1 MANYTEESLYL
12 PVGESLFDKY
22 FLGLLIALLVCV
34 VLGCVLGL
42 FGLCKCS
49 YKVVA
54 LMATGVVIKLALI
67 PDVEDDLM
75 EGNSDKQSNHESEA
89 TAQIRTQWDQNSQ
102 NGTVDETETHSKR
115 NHIMSSVKQSLKVKL
130 FKHKDRVVFTTGG
143 GSSGEPYHVRPF
155 APVLLIPLA
164 ALLIAAYASV
174 IITAQWTI
182 TTRCPIAGTDN
193 DSSICYYGHHNPP
206 VDCVAWKNA
215 GMQAELICVANST
228 AFDPFNPL
236 ERFVSLLAV
245 QVAVLQFFACIINKG
260 CCIKGCRD
268 PPTRYSAICALDLLF
283 ILLVSG
289 ATAYVWTT
297 QTDREDTFE
306 KLTIPF
312 THLIAVSLAECLILS
327 AFASLLCCEKC
338 HKYRKDKRRRT
349 SNQIQHEIQPIQIA
363 TDTQGNVPP
372 RDRDTQSSIRQDDQ
386 TGNENEETP
395 RYEQVVE
402 ENPIS
407 PDPGSTQTLLTPESP
422 LTPGVSETP
431 GISASEGTDTRPPLG
446 SGSSGYESGP
456 QKLSVSS
463 DDNDGANFELQTFT

>member
-1 MANYTEESLYL
+1 MY
-12 PVGESLFDKY
+12 
-22 FLGLLIALLVCV
+22 I

-67 PDVEDDLM
+67 PDVEDDLVEEKQLEGTNA
-75 EGNSDKQSNHESEA
+75 EGNSDIESNHESGA
-89 TAQIRTQWDQNSQ
+89 TAQNGTPDQNSQ
-102 NGTVDETETHSKR
+102 NGTVDKTETHSKC
-115 NHIMSSVKQSLKVKL
+115 NDIMSSVEQSLKDQL
-130 FKHKDRVVFTTGG
+130 FKHKDRVVFTTGS
-143 GSSGEPYHVRPF
+143 GSSGEPYLVRPF

-182 TTRCPIAGTDN
+182 TTRCPIVGMDN
-193 DSSICYYGHHNPP
+193 DSSICYSGFHNPP

-245 QVAVLQFFACIINKG
+245 QVAVLQFFTCIINKG
-260 CCIKGCRD
+260 CCIKPCRD
-268 PPTRYSAICALDLLF
+268 PPTRYSAICALDLVF

-289 ATAYVWTT
+289 AMAYVWTT

-327 AFASLLCCEKC
+327 AFASLLCCEQR
-338 HKYRKDKRRRT
+338 HKYRKDKCRKV
-349 SNQIQHEIQPIQIA
+349 SNTGDAPPIDQ
-363 TDTQGNVPP
+363 
-372 RDRDTQSSIRQDDQ
+372 DTQSSTTQNDQ
-386 TGNENEETP
+386 TGNENEETTP
-395 RYEQVVE
+395 NEQDDE
-402 ENPIS
+402 E
-407 PDPGSTQTLLTPESP
+407 GEFLT
-422 LTPGVSETP
+422 
-431 GISASEGTDTRPPLG
+431 
-446 SGSSGYESGP
+446 
-456 QKLSVSS
+456 
-463 DDNDGANFELQTFT
+463 

>member
-67 PDVEDDLM
+67 PDVEDDLVEEKQPEGTNA
-75 EGNSDKQSNHESEA
+75 EGNSDMQSNHESGE
-89 TAQIRTQWDQNSQ
+89 TAQNGTPDQNFQ
-102 NGTVDETETHSKR
+102 NGTVDETD
-115 NHIMSSVKQSLKVKL
+115 QLC
-130 FKHKDRVVFTTGG
+130 KHKDRVAFTTGS
-143 GSSGEPYHVRPF
+143 GSPGEPYIVHRC
-155 APVLLIPLA
+155 APVFLLPLA

-182 TTRCPIAGTDN
+182 TTKCPIVGTDN
-193 DSSICYYGHHNPP
+193 DSSICYSGLCNPP
-206 VDCVAWKNA
+206 VDCAVWKNV

-327 AFASLLCCEKC
+327 AFASLLCCEKY
-338 HKYRKDKRRRT
+338 HKYRKDKHRRVP
-349 SNQIQHEIQPIQIA
+349 NQG
-363 TDTQGNVPP
+363 DVPP
-372 RDRDTQSSIRQDDQ
+372 RDQDTQSNTTQNDQ
-386 TGNENEETP
+386 TGNENEETTP
-395 RYEQVVE
+395 NEQDDE

-407 PDPGSTQTLLTPESP
+407 PYPGSTQTLLTPV
-422 LTPGVSETP
+422 TPGVSETP

>member
-67 PDVEDDLM
+67 PDVEDDLVEEKQPEGTNA
-75 EGNSDKQSNHESEA
+75 EGNSDMQSNHESGE
-89 TAQIRTQWDQNSQ
+89 TAQNGTPDQNFQ
-102 NGTVDETETHSKR
+102 NGTVDETD
-115 NHIMSSVKQSLKVKL
+115 QLC
-130 FKHKDRVVFTTGG
+130 KHKDRVAFTTGS
-143 GSSGEPYHVRPF
+143 GSPGEPYIVHRC
-155 APVLLIPLA
+155 APVFLLPLA

-182 TTRCPIAGTDN
+182 TTKCPIVGTDN
-193 DSSICYYGHHNPP
+193 DSSICYSGLCNPP
-206 VDCVAWKNA
+206 VDCAVWKNV

-327 AFASLLCCEKC
+327 AFASLLCCEKY
-338 HKYRKDKRRRT
+338 HKYRKDKHRRVP
-349 SNQIQHEIQPIQIA
+349 NQG
-363 TDTQGNVPP
+363 DVPP
-372 RDRDTQSSIRQDDQ
+372 RDQDTQSNTTQNDQ

>member
-67 PDVEDDLM
+67 PDVEDDLVQEKQP
-75 EGNSDKQSNHESEA
+75 EGTNAERSSDTQSNHEPGA
-89 TAQIRTQWDQNSQ
+89 TAEIGTQNQNSQ
-102 NGTVDETETHSKR
+102 NGTLDETETHAEH
-115 NHIMSSVKQSLKVKL
+115 NMSSVRQSVIENVVDK
-130 FKHKDRVVFTTGG
+130 VVFKTG
-143 GSSGEPYHVRPF
+143 SDSLGEPYHVRPF

-182 TTRCPIAGTDN
+182 TTKCPIVGTDN
-193 DSSICYYGHHNPP
+193 DSSICFYGLHNPP
-206 VDCVAWKNA
+206 VDCVVWKNV

-327 AFASLLCCEKC
+327 AFASLLCCEKY
-338 HKYRKDKRRRT
+338 HKYRKDKHRRVP
-349 SNQIQHEIQPIQIA
+349 NQG
-363 TDTQGNVPP
+363 DVPP
-372 RDRDTQSSIRQDDQ
+372 RDQDTQSNTTQNDQ
-386 TGNENEETP
+386 TGNENEETTP
-395 RYEQVVE
+395 NEQDDE

-407 PDPGSTQTLLTPESP
+407 PYPGSTQTLLTPV
-422 LTPGVSETP
+422 TPGVSETP